1 MFSYEAAG
9 SFHTPFSDCPE
20 GFEARGILESDSE
33 VLLQNHEDPDPNSE
47 ITGLLTVQDFLDI
60 SSSWT
65 HIVHADGLVSGDPHF
80 KYDFSEG
87 VSVF

>member
-20 GFEARGILESDSE
+20 GFEARGIFESDSAI
-33 VLLQNHEDPDPNSE
+33 LLQNHATPDPHSE
-47 ITGLLTVQDFLDI
+47 VIGNLTTQDFIDI
-60 SSSWT
+60 ASKET
-65 HIVHADGLVSGDPHF
+65 HIVHADGSVTGDPHF

-87 VSVF
+87 KEVL